1 MDVDRRKN
9 YSNRWADSRDAKQQQ
24 GRLQQQERQKRW
36 KLQYQKGR
44 HSDRDSGSSIDS
56 TPSRDSKD
64 VNNSKN
70 SSSSRDASSSTDHEN
85 SWKERQQQGV
95 TKRCRLSWLTNSALV
110 YEPKCGG
117 RGEGVAG
124 A

>member
-1 MDVDRRKN
+1 VTPCRAETLAQKELHDVDRRKN

-24 GRLQQQERQKRW
+24 GLLQQQERHKRW
-36 KLQYQKGR
+36 KHQYQKGR
-44 HSDRDSGSSIDS
+44 DSDRDSGSSIDS

-85 SWKERQQQGV
+85 SRDP
-95 TKRCRLSWLTNSALV
+95 RNANSRGLPRDVVYLV
-110 YEPKCGG
+110 
-117 RGEGVAG
+117 
-124 A
+124 